1 MHWALM
7 LLCIFGG
14 VTSLMLAGMPVALAF
29 LVVDIAGVPI
39 FFGPTG
45 IEQLIVSMFSS
56 IATFTLLPLPLF
68 VLMGEL
74 LYHSGVGPVIIS
86 TIDQWLG
93 RVPGR
98 LSLLAV
104 SAGTL
109 FATLTG
115 TSVGSVA
122 MLGST
127 LLPDMERRG
136 YKQPMTLGPIMASGG
151 LAVMIPPSGLAV
163 LLGVIGEI
171 SVGQTLVAIVIPGLL
186 LALVYA
192 IYIVLRAHFQ
202 PELAPP
208 YDVAKV
214 SFREKMRGIVSYILP
229 IGIVIFMVIGVIVLG
244 IATPSE
250 AAASGVLGTML
261 LAAYHRQLTFEV
273 MWKSLRST
281 LEVSAMILLIISGA
295 TAFGQILAL
304 SGASQGLSQLAIN
317 LPVAPIIIII
327 AMQAVV
333 LVMGMFMEVVSI
345 MLITLPIFMPIVKT
359 LGFDPVWFGVLFLVN
374 SEVALISPPFGISLF
389 VMKAVAPAGTTMR
402 DVYVASIP
410 FVGLIIFVMALIMI
424 FPDITLW
431 LPRVAG

>member
-1 MHWALM
+1 VHWALM

-29 LVVDIAGVPI
+29 LVVDIVGVLI

-163 LLGVIGEI
+163 LLGVIG
-171 SVGQTLVAIVIPGLL
+171 
-186 LALVYA
+186 
-192 IYIVLRAHFQ
+192 
-202 PELAPP
+202 
-208 YDVAKV
+208 
-214 SFREKMRGIVSYILP
+214 
-229 IGIVIFMVIGVIVLG
+229 
-244 IATPSE
+244 
-250 AAASGVLGTML
+250 
-261 LAAYHRQLTFEV
+261 
-273 MWKSLRST
+273 
-281 LEVSAMILLIISGA
+281 
-295 TAFGQILAL
+295 
-304 SGASQGLSQLAIN
+304 
-317 LPVAPIIIII
+317 
-327 AMQAVV
+327 
-333 LVMGMFMEVVSI
+333 
-345 MLITLPIFMPIVKT
+345 
-359 LGFDPVWFGVLFLVN
+359 
-374 SEVALISPPFGISLF
+374 
-389 VMKAVAPAGTTMR
+389 
-402 DVYVASIP
+402 
-410 FVGLIIFVMALIMI
+410 
-424 FPDITLW
+424 
-431 LPRVAG
+431 